1 MRKITLI
8 SAGVALLLL
17 SGCNQT
23 QTTTKKEVTKQK
35 VEVTGIRK
43 ASLDKGSQNLPV
55 VTYNNQPP
63 VPGQVKLYKKSY
75 FTAPPMIPHS
85 IEGMTP
91 ITVKNNMC
99 LNCHLPQNAKA
110 LGVTPMPK
118 DHFIDNFEGGK
129 HIRRVA
135 GSRYFCTTCHA
146 PQAKLN
152 PVIEN
157 KFESMKSNA
166 GLK

>member
-1 MRKITLI
+1 MKKIALI
-8 SAGVALLLL
+8 SIATSIMILT
-17 SGCNQT
+17 GCNQSNT
-23 QTTTKKEVTKQK
+23 SKTISKT

-43 ASLDKGSQNLPV
+43 ASLDKDSQNLP
-55 VTYNNQPP
+55 TIQYTSQAPI
-63 VPGQVKLYKKSY
+63 PGKVKPFKKSY

-85 IEGMTP
+85 IAGMTP

-110 LGVTPMPK
+110 FHVTPMPK
-118 DHFIDNFEGGK
+118 DHFIDNFEGGR
-129 HIRRVA
+129 HVRRVA

-152 PVIEN
+152 PVVEN
-157 KFESMKSNA
+157 KFESLKSNA
-166 GLK
+166 GLQ

>member
-1 MRKITLI
+1 MKKIVLI
-8 SAGVALLLL
+8 SAATALLLFA
-17 SGCNQT
+17 GCNQST
-23 QTTTKKEVTKQK
+23 SANNVSSKK

-43 ASLDKGSQNLPV
+43 ASLNKGSQNLPV
-55 VTYNNQPP
+55 VTYTSQAP
-63 VPGQVKLYKKSY
+63 VPGKVKPFKKSY
-75 FTAPPMIPHS
+75 VTAPPMIPHS
-85 IEGMTP
+85 IKGMVP
-91 ITVKNNMC
+91 VTVKNNMC
-99 LNCHLPQNAKA
+99 LSCHLPKNAKA

-129 HIRRVA
+129 HIKRVA

-146 PQAKLN
+146 PQANLN

-157 KFESMKSNA
+157 KFESMKANA

>member
-1 MRKITLI
+1 MKKIALI
-8 SAGVALLLL
+8 SAAAALIVFT
-17 SGCNQT
+17 GCNQANT
-23 QTTTKKEVTKQK
+23 STNTLSNKSVK
-35 VEVTGIRK
+35 VTGIRK
-43 ASLDKGSQNLPV
+43 ASLEKDSQNLPV
-55 VTYNNQPP
+55 VKYTSQPP
-63 VPGQVKLYKKSY
+63 IPGKVKLFKKSY
-75 FTAPPMIPHS
+75 VTAPPMIPHS
-85 IEGMTP
+85 IAGMTP

-110 LGVTPMPK
+110 LGVTPMPP
-118 DHFIDNFEGGK
+118 DHFIDNFDGDK

-157 KFESMKSNA
+157 KFESLKPQA
-166 GLK
+166 GIQ

>member
-1 MRKITLI
+1 MKKIVLSSIAT
-8 SAGVALLLL
+8 ALFIFT
-17 SGCNQT
+17 GCNQNASTT
-23 QTTTKKEVTKQK
+23 QKKVVTKK

-43 ASLDKGSQNLPV
+43 ASLEKDSQNLPV
-55 VTYNNQPP
+55 VQYTSQPP
-63 VPGQVKLYKKSY
+63 IPGKVKTFKKSY

-85 IEGMTP
+85 IAGMTP

-110 LGVTPMPK
+110 LHVTPMPA
-118 DHFIDNFEGGK
+118 DHFVDNFEGGVHK
-129 HIRRVA
+129 RRVA

-146 PQAKLN
+146 PQAKLD

-157 KFESMKSNA
+157 KFESLKSSA
-166 GLK
+166 GLQ

>member
-1 MRKITLI
+1 MKKLALI
-8 SAGVALLLL
+8 SIAAGIILFT
-17 SGCNQT
+17 GCNQSN
-23 QTTTKKEVTKQK
+23 TTTTNSVSKS

-55 VTYNNQPP
+55 VTYTNQPP
-63 VPGQVKLYKKSY
+63 IPGKVKPFKKSY

-85 IEGMTP
+85 IAGMTP

-99 LNCHLPQNAKA
+99 LNCHLPQNAKT
-110 LGVTPMPK
+110 LHVTPMPK

-146 PQAKLN
+146 PQANLN
-152 PVIEN
+152 PAIEN
-157 KFESMKSNA
+157 KFESMKASA
-166 GLK
+166 GIQ